1 MSKNCKDERLK
12 PPAPRTQPGKLDLAA
27 VREKLSQAKGKRYWR
42 SLEELA
48 ETEEFKEMLHREFP
62 RHASEWTDGVS
73 RRNFLQLMG
82 ASLALAGLSA
92 CTKQPV
98 EHIVPYVRQP
108 EEIIP
113 GKPLYFASAMPLG
126 AVTRPVLVKSDMGRP
141 IKVDGNPGHPAGSM
155 GSDVFTQASVLG
167 LYDPDRSQTIV
178 EMGEVRTWGGFLA
191 ALQVPLNAQKAK
203 QGAGLRFLTGDF
215 TSPTLAS
222 QMKAVLKAFPQAKW
236 HVWEPVNRDNG
247 RAGAQLAFGQPLRP
261 QYKIESAD
269 VILSLDA
276 DFLSPVDNGG
286 FLRYAGAF
294 GKRRKVEEGNPNRL
308 YVIESILSVTG
319 GKADHRLPIKP
330 TQIENLA
337 RAIAGK
343 LGIGSSAA
351 VEGDS
356 AKFVDAVV
364 ADLQKHRGTSLVMAG
379 ETQPPAVHAVVHAI
393 NDALGNAGK
402 TVTYVDSV
410 AVLPGGFTSHIESL
424 RDLARDI
431 EAKKVD
437 VLIVID
443 SNPVYTAPADLKF
456 AHLHMDVDDKSPKE
470 WKQESILLKV
480 PYRVHTGL
488 YQDETAQLCQWHIN
502 AAHYLESW
510 GDARTSDGT
519 FSIIQPLIDPLYGG
533 KTAHEVLGAFTD
545 HPDLSS
551 REWVMEYWKSQHNT
565 PDFEAWWRK
574 ALNDGFIS
582 GETLPEK
589 KVSARAAGVPAA
601 QAKSAE
607 GVELVLRPSPTIYD
621 GRFANNGW
629 LQELPQPITLFT
641 WDNAALFSFNTAKKF
656 GLTSNQMVELE
667 VNGRKLETVAW
678 LIPGM
683 PDDCINL
690 HLGYGRAWAGRTG
703 NGHGYNAYLLSASDN
718 PQVLSGVNVR
728 LTGETH
734 QVAAV
739 HTHHTVEFEPG
750 VEEWKNRGIV
760 RTATLEEY
768 RKNPAFV
775 HEGEF
780 QPPPPGMTMYKPEQH
795 PYDPQ
800 ATPYKW
806 GMAIDLNSC
815 IGCSSCVVAC
825 QSENNIPVVGQFEV
839 TRGREMHWI
848 RIDHYFQGDLD
859 NPKTHFL
866 PVPCMQCENAPC
878 EVVCPVG
885 ATVHSTEGLN
895 DMVYNR
901 CVGTRYCSNNC
912 PYKVRRFNFM
922 LYADFETPQFKL
934 LNNPDVTVRSRG
946 VMEKCTYCVQR
957 INHARIEAEET
968 GQPIAD
974 GRIKTACQQACPAD
988 AIVFGNLN
996 DPQSRVTR
1004 LKALSHNYG
1013 MLAEDLN
1020 TRPRTT
1026 YLAEVTNPNPELP
1039 STISLGESEKQQAE
1053 QS

>member
-1 MSKNCKDERLK
+1 MSTNCKDERLK
-12 PPAPRTQPGKLDLAA
+12 PPAAGTKTQLDLAL
-27 VREKLSQAKGKRYWR
+27 VREKLSRAKGKRYWR

-62 RHASEWTDGVS
+62 RHASEWGDGVS

-92 CTKQPV
+92 CTKQPE

-108 EEIIP
+108 EEIVP
-113 GKPLYFASAMPLG
+113 GKPLYFATAMPLG
-126 AVTRPVLVKSDMGRP
+126 SMTRPVLVKSDMGRP
-141 IKVDGNPGHPAGSM
+141 IKVDGNPDHPAGSM
-155 GSDVFTQASVLG
+155 GSDVFTQGSILD

-178 EMGEVRTWGGFLA
+178 ELGEVRTWGGFQG

-222 QMKAVLKAFPQAKW
+222 QMRAVLKAFPQARW
-236 HVWEPVNRDNG
+236 HVWEAVNHDNA
-247 RAGAQLAFGQPLRP
+247 RAGAQMAFGQVVRP

-276 DFLSPVDNGG
+276 DFLSPVNNNA
-286 FLRYAGAF
+286 FLHYAAAF
-294 GKRRKVEEGNPNRL
+294 GKRRKVQDGDPNRL
-308 YVIESILSVTG
+308 YAIESILSVTG
-319 GKADHRLPIKP
+319 GKADHRLPVRA
-330 TQIENLA
+330 TQIETLA

-343 LGIGSSAA
+343 LGVGGGAA
-351 VEGDS
+351 VPGDY

-364 ADLQKHRGTSLVMAG
+364 EDLKQHRGTSLVMAG
-379 ETQPPAVHAVVHAI
+379 ETQPPAVHALVHAI

-402 TVTYVDSV
+402 TVTYFDPVT
-410 AVLPGGFTSHIESL
+410 VLPDGFTSHLDSL
-424 RDLARDI
+424 RDLVRDI
-431 EAKKVD
+431 EAGKVELL
-437 VLIVID
+437 VIID

-456 AHLHMDVDDKSPKE
+456 AQLHAESDDPHPE
-470 WKQESILLKV
+470 WKQQSILLKV
-480 PYRVHTGL
+480 PYKVHLGL
-488 YQDETAQLCQWHIN
+488 YQDETSQLCQWHIN
-502 AAHYLESW
+502 GAHYLESW
-510 GDARTSDGT
+510 SDARTGDGT
-519 FSIIQPLIDPLYGG
+519 YSIIQPLIDPLYGG
-533 KTAHEVLGAFTD
+533 KTAHEVLGAFSD
-545 HPDLSS
+545 NPSLNSYD
-551 REWVMEYWKSQHNT
+551 RVREYWKSQHNT
-565 PDFEAWWRK
+565 ADFEAWWRK
-574 ALNDGFIS
+574 ALHNGFVP

-589 KVSARAAGVPAA
+589 KVAARAAGIPAT

-607 GVELVLRPSPTIYD
+607 GLELVLRPDPTVYD

-629 LQELPQPITLFT
+629 LQELPKPITLFT

-656 GLTSNQMVELE
+656 GITSDHMVELD

-678 LIPGM
+678 VVPGM

-690 HLGYGRAWAGRTG
+690 HLGYGRTAAGRTG
-703 NGHGYNAYLLSASDN
+703 NGHGYNAYLLSLSDS
-718 PQVLSGVNVR
+718 PRAISGVNVR

-739 HTHHTVEFEPG
+739 HIHHNVEFAPKEG
-750 VEEWKNRGIV
+750 EEEWGKRGIV

-768 RKNPAFV
+768 KKKPDFV

-780 QPPPPGMTMYKPEQH
+780 TPQPESMTMYKQNEH
-795 PYDPQ
+795 RYDSDV
-800 ATPYKW
+800 TPYRW

-815 IGCSSCVVAC
+815 IGCSTCAIAC
-825 QSENNIPVVGQFEV
+825 QAENNIPVVGQFEV
-839 TRGREMHWI
+839 KRGREMHWI
-848 RIDHYFQGDLD
+848 RIDHYFQGDLV
-859 NPKTHFL
+859 NPKTHFQ

-912 PYKVRRFNFM
+912 PYKVRRFNFL
-922 LYADFETPQFKL
+922 LYADFDTPQAKL
-934 LNNPDVTVRSRG
+934 RNNPDVSVRSRG

-957 INHARIEAEET
+957 INRGRIEAEKASRL
-968 GQPIAD
+968 IAD
-974 GRIKTACQQACPAD
+974 GEVKTACQQACPTD

-996 DPQSRVTR
+996 DHESRVSK
-1004 LKALSHNYG
+1004 LQALSHCYG

-1020 TRPRTT
+1020 TRPRTR
-1026 YLAEVTNPNPELP
+1026 YLAEVTNPNPKLEN
-1039 STISLGESEKQQAE
+1039 EAEKRQAE
-1053 QS
+1053 HS

>member
-1 MSKNCKDERLK
+1 MSNNCKDERLK
-12 PPAPRTQPGKLDLAA
+12 PPAPKAAPLDLAT

-62 RHASEWTDGVS
+62 RHASEWSDGVS
-73 RRNFLQLMG
+73 RRNFMQLMG

-98 EHIVPYVRQP
+98 ENIVPYVRQP

-113 GKPLYFASAMPLG
+113 GKPLYFATSMPLG

-141 IKVDGNPGHPAGSM
+141 IKVDGNPDHPAGSS
-155 GSDVFTQASVLG
+155 GSDVYTQASILG

-178 EMGEVRTWGGFLA
+178 ELGEVRTWGDFLTS
-191 ALQVPLNAQKAK
+191 LQAPLNAQKASK
-203 QGAGLRFLTGDF
+203 GAGLRFLTGDF

-236 HVWEPVNRDNG
+236 HVWEPVNHDNG
-247 RAGAQLAFGQPLRP
+247 RAGAQMAFGQTLRP
-261 QYKIESAD
+261 QYKLEGAD
-269 VILSLDA
+269 VVLSLDA
-276 DFLSPVDNGG
+276 DFLSPANNSG
-286 FLRYAGAF
+286 FLHYAAAF
-294 GKRRKVEEGNPNRL
+294 GKRRKIEAGNLNRL
-308 YVIESILSVTG
+308 YVVESILSPTG
-319 GKADHRLPIKP
+319 AKADHRLPVKA
-330 TQIENLA
+330 TQVESFA

-343 LGIGSSAA
+343 LGVGGGAA
-351 VEGDS
+351 MEGAP

-364 ADLQKHRGTSLVMAG
+364 ADLQKNRGKSLVMAG
-379 ETQPPAVHAVVHAI
+379 ETQPPAVHALVHAI

-402 TVTYVDSV
+402 TVTYFDPVT
-410 AVLPGGFTSHIESL
+410 VLPDGFTSHIESL

-431 EAKKVD
+431 EAKKVE
-437 VLIVID
+437 VLVIID
-443 SNPVYTAPADLKF
+443 SNPAYTAPADLKF
-456 AHLHMDVDDKSPKE
+456 AHLHMDDNSPAD

-480 PYRVHTGL
+480 PNCVHVGL
-488 YQDETAQLCQWHIN
+488 YQDETAQLCRWHIN

-510 GDARTSDGT
+510 GDARTPDGT
-519 FSIIQPLIDPLYGG
+519 FGIIQPLIDPLYGG
-533 KTAHEVLGAFTD
+533 KTAHEVLGAFTEA
-545 HPDLSS
+545 PGNSS
-551 REWVMEYWKSQHNT
+551 YDWVRGYWKSQHN
-565 PDFEAWWRK
+565 PADFEAWWRK
-574 ALNDGFIS
+574 ALHNGYVDGPA
-582 GETLPEK
+582 LPEK
-589 KVSARAAGVPAA
+589 KVSARAAGIPAQTKA
-601 QAKSAE
+601 VE
-607 GVELVLRPSPTIYD
+607 GLELVLRPDPHVYD

-629 LQELPQPITLFT
+629 LQELPKPITLFT

-656 GLTSNQMVELE
+656 GITSDHIIELE
-667 VNGRKLETVAW
+667 VGGRKLKTVAW

-690 HLGYGRAWAGRTG
+690 HLGYGRTWAGRTG
-703 NGHGYNAYLLSASDN
+703 NGHGYNAYLLSTTGS
-718 PQVLSGVNVR
+718 PLVVSGVSAPV
-728 LTGETH
+728 LTDEMH

-739 HTHHTVEFEPG
+739 HIHHNVEFERG
-750 VEEWKNRGIV
+750 EDEWKNRGIV

-768 RKNPAFV
+768 KTNPQFA
-775 HEGEF
+775 HEGEYKP
-780 QPPPPGMTMYKPEQH
+780 QDLTMYKPQEH
-795 PYDPQ
+795 RYDPQ
-800 ATPYKW
+800 TTPYKW
-806 GMAIDLNSC
+806 GMSIDLNSC

-848 RIDHYFQGDLD
+848 RIDNYFQGNLD
-859 NPKTHFL
+859 NPKTHFQ
-866 PVPCMQCENAPC
+866 PVTCMQCENAPC

-922 LYADFETPQFKL
+922 LYSDFETPQFKL

-946 VMEKCTYCVQR
+946 VMEKCTYCIQR
-957 INHARIEAEET
+957 INRGRIEAEKASRS
-968 GQPIAD
+968 IAD
-974 GRIKTACQQACPAD
+974 GEVKTACQQSCPAD

-996 DPQSRVTR
+996 DPQSRVSR
-1004 LKALSHNYG
+1004 LQALSHNYG

-1020 TRPRTT
+1020 TRPRTM
-1026 YLAEVTNPNPELP
+1026 YLAEITNPNRDLMEEP
-1039 STISLGESEKQQAE
+1039 EKQAE
-1053 QS
+1053 HS

>member
-1 MSKNCKDERLK
+1 MSTNCKDERLK
-12 PPAPRTQPGKLDLAA
+12 PPAPKTKPGQLDLAA
-27 VREKLSQAKGKRYWR
+27 VQEKLNQAKGKRYWR

-48 ETEEFKEMLHREFP
+48 ETEEFKELLHREFP

-113 GKPLYFASAMPLG
+113 GKPLYFATSMPLG
-126 AVTRPVLVKSDMGRP
+126 GITRPVLVKSDMGRP
-141 IKVDGNPGHPAGSM
+141 IKVDGNPDHPAGSM
-155 GSDVFTQASVLG
+155 GSDVFTQGSVLD

-178 EMGEVRTWGGFLA
+178 ELGEVRTWGGFLA
-191 ALQVPLNAQKAK
+191 ALQVPLNAQKASK
-203 QGAGLRFLTGDF
+203 GAGLRFLTGDF

-222 QMKAVLKAFPQAKW
+222 QMKTVLKAFPQAKW
-236 HVWEPVNRDNG
+236 HVWEPVNRDNA
-247 RAGAQLAFGQPLRP
+247 RAGAQMAFGQPLRP
-261 QYKIESAD
+261 QYKLESAD

-276 DFLSPVDNGG
+276 DFLSPVNNAG

-294 GKRRKVEEGNPNRL
+294 SKRRKAEEGKPNRL
-308 YVIESILSVTG
+308 YVIESVLSVTG
-319 GKADHRLPIKP
+319 GKADHRLPIRA
-330 TQIENLA
+330 TQIENLV

-343 LGIGSSAA
+343 LGVGGAA
-351 VEGDS
+351 ALQGDN

-364 ADLQKHRGTSLVMAG
+364 EDLQHHRGASLVMAG
-379 ETQPPAVHAVVHAI
+379 ESQPAAVHALVHAI
-393 NDALGNAGK
+393 NEVLGNAGK
-402 TVTYVDSV
+402 TVSYLDPVT
-410 AVLPGGFTSHIESL
+410 VLPEGFTSHIDSL

-431 EAKKVD
+431 EAKKVELL
-437 VLIVID
+437 VIID

-456 AHLHMDVDDKSPKE
+456 AHLHTESDDPHPD

-480 PYRVHTGL
+480 PYRVHVGL

-510 GDARTSDGT
+510 GDARTPDGT
-519 FSIIQPLIDPLYGG
+519 FSIIQPLINPLYDG
-533 KTAHEVLGAFTD
+533 KTAYEVLGAFTEN
-545 HPDLSS
+545 PNLSS
-551 REWVMEYWKSQHNT
+551 YDWVRGYWKSQHNS

-574 ALNDGFIS
+574 ALHIGFIA

-589 KVSARAAGVPAA
+589 RVSARSAGIPAA
-601 QAKSAE
+601 QTKAAE
-607 GVELVLRPSPTIYD
+607 GLELVLRPDPHVYD

-629 LQELPQPITLFT
+629 LQELPKPITLFT
-641 WDNAALFSFNTAKKF
+641 WDNAALFSFNTAKKL
-656 GLTSNQMVELE
+656 GITSDHMIELE
-667 VNGRKLETVAW
+667 VGGRKLETVAW
-678 LIPGM
+678 VIPGM

-690 HLGYGRAWAGRTG
+690 HLGYGRYWAGRTG
-703 NGHGYNAYLLSASDN
+703 NGHGYNAYLLSVSES
-718 PQVLSGVNVR
+718 PRVLSGVNVKL
-728 LTGETH
+728 LTGQTH

-739 HTHHTVEFEPG
+739 HVHHNVEFEPG
-750 VEEWKNRGIV
+750 VEEWKKRGIA
-760 RTATLEEY
+760 RAMTLDQYKDPEYIKDFQEKKQEETQHGLTLY
-768 RKNPAFV
+768 NPQ
-775 HEGEF
+775 E
-780 QPPPPGMTMYKPEQH
+780 H
-795 PYDPQ
+795 PYDPK
-800 ATPYKW
+800 ATPYAW
-806 GMAIDLNSC
+806 GMTIDLNSC
-815 IGCSSCVVAC
+815 IGCSTCVIAC
-825 QSENNIPVVGQFEV
+825 QAENNIPVVGQFEV

-848 RIDHYFQGDLD
+848 RIDHYFEGDLD
-859 NPKTHFL
+859 NPKTHFQ

-922 LYADFETPQFKL
+922 LYADFETPHFKL
-934 LNNPDVTVRSRG
+934 LNNPDVSVRSRG

-957 INHARIEAEET
+957 INRGRIEAEET
-968 GQPIAD
+968 GQLIPD
-974 GRIKTACQQACPAD
+974 GKIKTACQQACPTD
-988 AIVFGNLN
+988 AIVFGNIN
-996 DPQSRVTR
+996 DPQSRVSK
-1004 LKALSHNYG
+1004 LKAQAHNYA
-1013 MLAEDLN
+1013 MLAELN

-1026 YLAEVTNPNPELP
+1026 YLAEVTNPN
-1039 STISLGESEKQQAE
+1039 SQLGNESERQQAE
-1053 QS
+1053 HS